1 MTQWEYYEQCAV
13 IEWADRQAC
22 KYPELELLTA
32 SLAGIRL
39 TIGQA
44 VKAKR
49 GGMKKDMPDL
59 HLPVARNGYHA
70 LFIELKEPKKGR
82 VRPGQKAMMK
92 RLNDEG
98 NLALPAFGAT
108 QAIEI
113 IRDYLLQSCVR

>member
-1 MTQWEYYEQCAV
+1 MTQWEYMEQCAV
-13 IEWADRQAC
+13 FQWAAAQAC

-82 VRPGQKAMMK
+82 VRPGQKEMHA

-98 NLALPAFGAT
+98 NLCLVAYG
-108 QAIEI
+108 QEEAIRI
-113 IRDYLLQSCVR
+113 IREYLRL